1 MKCGVCGSTLHT
13 TTTDLP
19 FKVGEQTIVMTGG
32 FGIVMRAA
40 WLERRRKS

>member
-1 MKCGVCGSTLHT
+1 MRSVRQYVAH
-13 TTTDLP
+13 DDERLP
-19 FKVGEQTIVMTGG
+19 FKVGEQTGG